1 LWNANQLQSRSVSS
15 AAPANGQVLKWDGAN
30 WSPGTDNGQAY
41 TAGTGINIAGNSI
54 SAQNTADIW
63 NANQLRDFPIATD
76 DPLVGQY
83 LQYIP
88 PAIGGPPAWRPAP
101 APPQYWSQN
110 GTNVYYLNNVG
121 IGTSTPT
128 STLHVAGGGFTIVD
142 ETITKFGSNS
152 LEFTSHI
159 IPLVDNNRSLGL
171 ASRRFTVVWAV
182 NGTIQTS
189 DARDKQNIQSLTYG
203 IDAIMKLK
211 PVSYEWKD
219 PNDGKVKLGL
229 LAQDLELVI
238 PEVIARAT
246 DEDDSDSDRLGVY
259 YSDLIPVLIKA
270 MQEQEAKIR
279 LMQHEIE
286 LLKHN

>member
-1 LWNANQLQSRSVSS
+1 
-15 AAPANGQVLKWDGAN
+15 
-30 WSPGTDNGQAY
+30 
-41 TAGTGINIAGNSI
+41 
-54 SAQNTADIW
+54 
-63 NANQLRDFPIATD
+63 
-76 DPLVGQY
+76 
-83 LQYIP
+83 
-88 PAIGGPPAWRPAP
+88 
-101 APPQYWSQN
+101 
-110 GTNVYYLNNVG
+110 
-121 IGTSTPT
+121 
-128 STLHVAGGGFTIVD
+128 
-142 ETITKFGSNS
+142 
-152 LEFTSHI
+152 
-159 IPLVDNNRSLGL
+159 VDNNRSLGL